1 MARRADTVGRRR
13 HDSQRLGGAVGFSPE
28 TQQAHSRCCRAG
40 RGGGWVSRRVRACRW
55 PHPQDGERSEGLGR
69 ISPASNPRRMPCF
82 GEAHPSLSDGRAE
95 VPGQGGNVALGG
107 AVWPGGCARRTCD
120 GRRLPGVGEAHQGFG
135 GRRSEV
141 PGQGGHVPLG
151 RGLWPGCCVCR
162 ARDGR
167 RLPGVGEAH
176 QGFGRCRAEVPG
188 QVGSAALGRPVP
200 PGIIANPVAP
210 SVFVLRPVAEFTTQR
225 GTQPIVQHAVY
236 ADERKY

>member
-1 MARRADTVGRRR
+1 
-13 HDSQRLGGAVGFSPE
+13 
-28 TQQAHSRCCRAG
+28 
-40 RGGGWVSRRVRACRW
+40 
-55 PHPQDGERSEGLGR
+55 
-69 ISPASNPRRMPCF
+69 MPCF

-107 AVWPGGCARRTCD
+107 AVWPGGCARRTC
-120 GRRLPGVGEAHQGFG
+120 
-135 GRRSEV
+135 
-141 PGQGGHVPLG
+141 
-151 RGLWPGCCVCR
+151 
-162 ARDGR
+162 DGR